1 MSELVRRDPRKEWI
15 ARNRLHPE
23 HLAVLA
29 EMNGDAS
36 PSEWMGPNGL
46 TRRDPHA
53 VGFIGPN
60 GLKRIDRSGAQQA
73 ASQSARRQAQP
84 GDARRR
90 VDIESPAFLVAVVP
104 DMPGGRLSAHDRDLL
119 GLARQLADADP
130 DAPGAV
136 LAIVFGERQQGEG
149 NGAHETSVFGEAGVD
164 RLLRLPIDSRA
175 GYLPEARIA
184 ALQAVEREL
193 APRYWLLPDSPLGG
207 GDLGRRL
214 AVRLGE
220 RPAAQVWQ
228 VEADT
233 AGETG
238 WRCTARGAAGNSDI
252 LRALPRVV
260 LALAEC
266 AEPVSETRHAAQP
279 VALAQALPEVLAR
292 LEDLGEVAVDP
303 ASVALAEAE
312 FILSAGNGVKDWDGY
327 HHAARV
333 LGATEGASRV
343 AVDDGFM
350 ARDRQVGA
358 TGTWVSA
365 RVYVAVGISGA
376 IQHLQGIQSCDKV
389 VAINLNPGC
398 DMVKRADLS
407 VIGDA
412 GEILAALVARVERY
426 REQQREQQQENR
438 DAA

>member
-1 MSELVRRDPRKEWI
+1 MSEILRRDPRKEWI

-23 HLAVLA
+23 HLEVLA
-29 EMNGDAS
+29 ELGGGAS

-46 TRRDPHA
+46 TRRNPRA

-60 GLKRIDRSGAQQA
+60 GIKRIDRSGAQQA
-73 ASQSARRQAQP
+73 AMQSGGRQAQP
-84 GDARRR
+84 KDTRRR
-90 VDIESPAFLVAVVP
+90 VEIETPAFLVAVVP
-104 DMPGGRLSAHDRDLL
+104 DMPGGRLSSHDRDVL

-130 DAPGAV
+130 ERPGAV
-136 LAIVFGERQQGEG
+136 LAIVFGAHKAGEG
-149 NGAHETSVFGEAGVD
+149 SGELKESTFDEAGVD
-164 RLLRLPIDSRA
+164 RLLHMEGEEFS
-175 GYLPEARIA
+175 GYLPEVRIA
-184 ALQAVEREL
+184 ALQSVEREL

-207 GDLGRRL
+207 GELGRRL

-220 RPAAQVWQ
+220 RPATQVWQ
-228 VEADT
+228 VETDT
-233 AGETG
+233 DSDTG
-238 WRCTARGAAGNSDI
+238 WRCTARGAAGRSDI
-252 LRALPRVV
+252 SRNLPRVA

-279 VALAQALPEVLAR
+279 IELTQALPEVLGR
-292 LEDLGEVAVDP
+292 IEDMGEVAVDP

-312 FILSAGNGVKDWDGY
+312 FILSAGNGVKDWEGY
-327 HHAARV
+327 HRAAQV
-333 LGATEGASRV
+333 LGATKGASRV

-350 ARDRQVGA
+350 PRDRQVGA

-389 VAINLNPGC
+389 VAINLNEGC
-398 DMVKRADLS
+398 DMVKRADLA

-412 GEILAALVARVERY
+412 GEILAALVARIERD
-426 REQQREQQQENR
+426 REQQQENR